1 MVQPST
7 ESVPRPS
14 FSERKRQAVLDGAA
28 QVFIEEGFQAASMD
42 RIAAAAGVSKRTV
55 YKHFHSKREL
65 FDSFVAIKW
74 GELTIWVLEP
84 MQIDNDPKEELL
96 RFAAHMLGRLLDPS
110 ALKIVRMVVSEFLR
124 DPDLGRDF
132 FQKTSS
138 LGLDELSTYLSLA
151 TERGLLRVE
160 DPDLA
165 AGQFHAL
172 IKDSIFWPCLMGMT
186 RGSAM
191 QEQRILEDAV
201 ELFIARYGVH

>member
-1 MVQPST
+1 MVEPSIGL
-7 ESVPRPS
+7 VPKPS

-55 YKHFHSKREL
+55 YKHFRSKREL

-74 GELTIWVLEP
+74 EELTIWVLEP
-84 MQIDNDPKEELL
+84 MQLNNDPRHELL

-110 ALKIVRMVVSEFLR
+110 ALKIVRMIVSEFLR
-124 DPDLGRDF
+124 DPELGRDF

-151 TERGLLRVE
+151 TDRGLLHVE
-160 DPDLA
+160 DADSA

-172 IKDSIFWPCLMGMT
+172 IKDSIFWPRLMGMT
-186 RGSAM
+186 RDSEM
-191 QEQRILEDAV
+191 EEQRILEEAV
-201 ELFIARYGVH
+201 ELFIARYGVR